1 MTRNSI
7 ESGLENPWPKI
18 GWSSFAIIIIISGVL
33 GFVVL
38 SRYQLNDKP
47 LDIWNA
53 ICRGLGITADTSAAA
68 GAQPALRTPTDFAWT
83 RAALAQID
91 AGNAKHGE
99 SLASTCNACH
109 GPAASSSK
117 LFPVLGGMGADA
129 IFKQLADFRAGKRPS
144 AIMVPMAK
152 GLTIQDSADVAAYF
166 SSRTGPL
173 QADSGERFPESG
185 RTLRQADPGERLI
198 FAGDQRRGIPP
209 CSACHGPG
217 GYKIGAPPLAG
228 QHTAYI
234 EQELTAF
241 AKDMRQN
248 DIYETMR
255 SIARKLA
262 PEEMQAVATFYG
274 SHGREMAASD
284 R

>member
-1 MTRNSI
+1 MARNSVV
-7 ESGLENPWPKI
+7 SGLKNPWPKI
-18 GWSSFAIIIIISGVL
+18 GWTSFAIIIITSGLL

-99 SLASTCNACH
+99 SVASTCNACH
-109 GPAASSSK
+109 GSAASSSNM
-117 LFPVLGGMGADA
+117 FPVLGGMGADA
-129 IFKQLADFRAGKRPS
+129 IFKQLADFRSGKRPS
-144 AIMVPMAK
+144 PIMDAIAK

-173 QADSGERFPESG
+173 QADSGQRLPEGG
-185 RTLRQADPGERLI
+185 RGLRQTDPGERLI
-198 FAGDQRRGIPP
+198 FAGDQRRGIAP

-217 GYKIGAPPLAG
+217 GFKAGAPPLAG
-228 QHTAYI
+228 QRAAYI
-234 EQELTAF
+234 EQELAAF
-241 AKDMRQN
+241 AKGMRQN

-262 PEEMQAVATFYG
+262 PEEMQAVATSYG
-274 SHGREMAASD
+274 SHGGEIAASD